1 MLRPTAAAT
10 LSSATTLAATLAAT
24 LAVTIG
30 ATLSSATTL
39 AVTIGVALV
48 TLALPPLMDARHTT
62 CQPAILFEARCAQV
76 PPKLP
81 CCPTH
86 ARRHAAVKGE
96 Q

>member
-10 LSSATTLAATLAAT
+10 LSSATTLAAT

-62 CQPAILFEARCAQV
+62 CQPALRVEARCAQV

>member
-10 LSSATTLAATLAAT
+10 LSSATTLAATLA
-24 LAVTIG
+24 VTIG
-30 ATLSSATTL
+30 A
-39 AVTIGVALV
+39 ALV
-48 TLALPPLMDARHTT
+48 TLALPPLMDARFAT
-62 CQPAILFEARCAQV
+62 CQPALRVEARCAQV

>member
-10 LSSATTLAATLAAT
+10 LSSATTLAATLA
-24 LAVTIG
+24 VTIG
-30 ATLSSATTL
+30 A
-39 AVTIGVALV
+39 ALV
-48 TLALPPLMDARHTT
+48 TLALPPLMDARLAT

>member
-30 ATLSSATTL
+30 
-39 AVTIGVALV
+39 VALV
-48 TLALPPLMDARHTT
+48 TLALPPLMDARLAT
-62 CQPAILFEARCAQV
+62 CQPALRVEARCAQV